1 MGVADQRCI
10 KVSPIKLIMQ
20 YRFAPPKTLKTC
32 RVPELL
38 RNRSFVQTVY
48 SDPPFPSWRMILDR
62 SSPSRVRSAA
72 FRALDRSGPIRR
84 GWLFTRR
91 EKGVMVSGRVRAE
104 RFLSAISGVGC
115 GKGRNDTLSV
125 EGPLF
130 VVPRVLRCV
139 LTTRLFTAEIH
150 ENP

>member
-91 EKGVMVSGRVRAE
+91 KGGYGFGPCPGRKVPFGHIRGRLRKRA
-104 RFLSAISGVGC
+104 
-115 GKGRNDTLSV
+115 K
-125 EGPLF
+125 
-130 VVPRVLRCV
+130 
-139 LTTRLFTAEIH
+139 
-150 ENP
+150 